1 MIRARQVKAM
11 ELQDLIRTR
20 PTQLGKTLEDI
31 GKAVGVSKA
40 TVQRWESGEIKN
52 LRRDRIARL
61 AAALEVTSESIVM
74 DQPTEG
80 VSHTGIKIPVLGYVR
95 AGIPI
100 EAVQEIL
107 DYEEITPEMAAQGE
121 HFALQVTGNSME
133 PRFQEG
139 DVVIV
144 RRQPDVDDGNIAVVL
159 VDGNDATVKTVRKHK
174 NGISLVAMNPS
185 YTPMFF
191 TNDEILELPVSIIG
205 KVVELRGKF

>member
-1 MIRARQVKAM
+1 M

-20 PTQLGKTLEDI
+20 RTQLGKTLEEI

-74 DQPTEG
+74 DQPAES

>member
-20 PTQLGKTLEDI
+20 RTQLGKTLEEI

-74 DQPTEG
+74 DQPTES

>member
-1 MIRARQVKAM
+1 M
-11 ELQDLIRTR
+11 
-20 PTQLGKTLEDI
+20 
-31 GKAVGVSKA
+31 
-40 TVQRWESGEIKN
+40 
-52 LRRDRIARL
+52 
-61 AAALEVTSESIVM
+61 
-74 DQPTEG
+74 
-80 VSHTGIKIPVLGYVR
+80 R

>member
-20 PTQLGKTLEDI
+20 RTQLGKTLEEI

-61 AAALEVTSESIVM
+61 AAALEVTPESIVM
-74 DQPTEG
+74 DQPVEG
-80 VSHTGIKIPVLGYVR
+80 AHTGIKIPVLGYVR